1 MERVASSLLGSMLWH
16 RFVFFIFFVFMESVI
31 AALIKAKRMFP
42 QRNDALS
49 L

>member
-1 MERVASSLLGSMLWH
+1 MSVFGCVHPLANASL
-16 RFVFFIFFVFMESVI
+16 FFLFFCVRSVI